1 MGCVYVGG
9 GCVLVSG
16 GWYYLVYR
24 VHVICVLRL
33 RIENGQGEESR
44 IHVINSDT
52 LTNDVDS

>member
-1 MGCVYVGG
+1 MYVGG